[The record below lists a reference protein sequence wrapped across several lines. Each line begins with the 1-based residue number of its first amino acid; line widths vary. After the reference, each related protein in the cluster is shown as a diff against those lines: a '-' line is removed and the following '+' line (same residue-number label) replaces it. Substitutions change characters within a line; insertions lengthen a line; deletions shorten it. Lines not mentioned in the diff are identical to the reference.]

1 LQAYLHSHIP
11 LSAAMATEVRSAT
24 PEGVVLSA
32 PLAHNLNHRATAFGG
47 SVAAQ
52 AILAG
57 WALVHVRLE
66 NEGIRARTVIQ
77 KSTVSYLEPI
87 HDDFEARA
95 GVPDPRAWRRF
106 RRSLDRWGRGRVR
119 VDVEVWSGPLLVAR
133 LAGDYVAL
141 LGAGD

>member
-1 LQAYLHSHIP
+1 
-11 LSAAMATEVRSAT
+11 MATEVRAAT
-24 PEGVVLSA
+24 LERVVLAA
-32 PLAHNLNHRATAFGG
+32 PIAPNLNHRATAFGG

-66 NEGIRARTVIQ
+66 DEGIHARTVIQ

-87 HDDFEARA
+87 RDDFEARA
-95 GVPDPRAWRRF
+95 GVVDPRSWRRF
-106 RRSLDRWGRGRVR
+106 RRSLARWGRGRVR
-119 VDVEVWSGPLLVAR
+119 VGVEVWSGALLVAR

-141 LGAGD
+141 LRADD